1 VTRRPRSTA
10 SSQRC
15 GADEHL
21 FDTLDGVVALQG
33 TLLGD
38 GDPRLDPSRPFE
50 RVTLD
55 DRSWVDVCRGWLA
68 GADSLFESLAATV
81 PWRQRRRWMYDRMVD
96 EPRLTCAYGRRE
108 LPHPVLDDVH
118 AELDR
123 RYESSFGSVFLNY
136 YRDGHDSV
144 AFHRDRELRHEGPAL
159 IAILTLGGVRPFLLR
174 PHGSG
179 RSVDVRPASGD
190 LLVMRGR
197 THCDWEHG
205 VPKVASCG
213 PRISVS
219 LRVGMR

>member
-1 VTRRPRSTA
+1 MTP
-10 SSQRC
+10 
-15 GADEHL
+15 
-21 FDTLDGVVALQG
+21 LQG
-33 TLLGD
+33 TLLG
-38 GDPRLDPSRPFE
+38 GGEPRLEPSARFE
-50 RVTLD
+50 RFVLD

-68 GADSLFESLAATV
+68 GADSLFDHLAATV
-81 PWRQRRRWMYDRMVD
+81 PWRHRQRWMYDRMVD
-96 EPRLTCAYGRRE
+96 EPRLTCAYGVRE
-108 LPHPVLDDVH
+108 LGHPALAVVH

-123 RYESSFGSVFLNY
+123 RYDTRFGNVFLNY

-159 IAILTLGGVRPFLLR
+159 IAILTLGAARPFLLR
-174 PHGSG
+174 PLGGG
-179 RSVDVRPASGD
+179 RSVDVRPGSGD

-213 PRISVS
+213 PRISIS

>member
-1 VTRRPRSTA
+1 
-10 SSQRC
+10 
-15 GADEHL
+15 
-21 FDTLDGVVALQG
+21 VVALQG

-38 GDPRLDPSRPFE
+38 GEPRLDTSRPFE
-50 RVTLD
+50 RVALD

-68 GADSLFESLAATV
+68 GADSLFETLVATV
-81 PWRQRRRWMYDRMVD
+81 PWRHRQRWMYDRMVD
-96 EPRLTCAYGRRE
+96 EPRLTCAYGKRE
-108 LPHPVLDDVH
+108 LPHPVLDHVH
-118 AELDR
+118 AALDR
-123 RYESSFGSVFLNY
+123 HYETQFGSVFLNY

-159 IAILTLGGVRPFLLR
+159 IAILTLGAVRPFLLR
-174 PHGSG
+174 PHGG
-179 RSVDVRPASGD
+179 GTSVDVRPGSGD

-205 VPKVASCG
+205 VPKVASCV